1 MCCDSAEIGTAYYQ
15 YKRVYYD
22 PFSFYNRM
30 QVIYDMLRRNEAWI
44 GRVGMS
50 LKSRES
56 RHESEILG
64 YIYTM
69 N

>member
-1 MCCDSAEIGTAYYQ
+1 MCCDSAEVGTAYYQ

-22 PFSFYNRM
+22 PLSFYNC
-30 QVIYDMLRRNEAWI
+30 VHVSYNMLRRNGRD

-56 RHESEILG
+56 RHESEILAI
-64 YIYTM
+64 YIQ
-69 N
+69 